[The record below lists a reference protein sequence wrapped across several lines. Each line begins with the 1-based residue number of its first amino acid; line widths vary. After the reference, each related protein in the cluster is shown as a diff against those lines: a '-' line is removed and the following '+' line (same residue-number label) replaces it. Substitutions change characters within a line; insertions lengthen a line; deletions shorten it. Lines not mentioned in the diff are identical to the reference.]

1 MAHKVRVSLA
11 PKNITHHVSVMKTQ
25 LVSLKTSL
33 KTPLTTLTMKV
44 SMISGLSLSSFKYLR
59 SLSV

>member
-11 PKNITHHVSVMKTQ
+11 PKNITHHASVMKMQ

-33 KTPLTTLTMKV
+33 KTPLTASTMKV
-44 SMISGLSLSSFKYLR
+44 SMISGLSSSGFKYLP